1 MFFRYPVSTDL
12 QDWIVESFGWAV
24 RHGLLHASTPLVQ
37 ASGTYFP
44 APRGKTSADTVEGL
58 FTDLRRLLGLEG
70 ADLALAPLDVLAP
83 EHRSPLE
90 AASVAG
96 TWQAH
101 EGMALIRYDPALIER
116 PVVLIA
122 TLAHELMHH
131 VLHQVDGEPPG
142 GPAAHELSTD
152 LHVITSGFGL
162 LAMGAA
168 EQSGWHGY
176 LSQPSRAHALAVF
189 LRVAGH
195 DSDAALRLL
204 PPRSA
209 GLVRKALR
217 HVAADDPAL
226 AELRRDLAEARTL
239 P

>member
-12 QDWIVESFGWAV
+12 QAWIADSFGWAT
-24 RHGLLHASTPLVQ
+24 RHGLLRASTPLVQ
-37 ASGTYFP
+37 ANGSHFP
-44 APRGKTSADTVEGL
+44 APRGATGADTVEGL
-58 FTDLRRLLGLEG
+58 FTDLRRLLRLDG
-70 ADLALAPLDVLAP
+70 AKLHLAPLDLLRP
-83 EHRSPLE
+83 EHRSPLDV
-90 AASVAG
+90 ASVAG
-96 TWQAH
+96 TWQSDEDA
-101 EGMALIRYDPALIER
+101 ALIRYDPALIER
-116 PVVLIA
+116 PLVLIA

-131 VLHQVDGEPPG
+131 VLYQIEEEPPG

-152 LHVITSGFGL
+152 LHVITSGFGV
-162 LAMGAA
+162 LAMAAA

-195 DSDAALRLL
+195 DPDLAVRLL

-209 GLVRKALR
+209 RLLRRALR
-217 HVAADDPAL
+217 HVAAANPVL
-226 AELRRDLAEARTL
+226 IGMRRDLAVAQVG